1 MSTSPWCYAG
11 KAYIYTHAHTN
22 IFGSKGNTYA
32 VYKQSSSLPV
42 EQLSFA
48 VRTHLEK
55 VGHQM
60 PSATSRALVLALLT
74 SIHVGGT
81 LRMFQGVERSRTLSL
96 LARGMVLR
104 GSCPP
109 GSKVCI
115 SYMMPL
121 ATLNNSCCCTFL
133 WKC

>member
-1 MSTSPWCYAG
+1 MSTSPRCYAG

-60 PSATSRALVLALLT
+60 PSATSRALVLALLN

-81 LRMFQGVERSRTLSL
+81 ELGCSKGLKEVELCHCL
-96 LARGMVLR
+96 PEAW
-104 GSCPP
+104 C
-109 GSKVCI
+109 
-115 SYMMPL
+115 
-121 ATLNNSCCCTFL
+121 
-133 WKC
+133 